1 MMESLIFFAVIWLL
15 WLISSRSW
23 KRRFV
28 LPLAIIGLLYL
39 FVTSP
44 IMVALANQGLTLAIP
59 QDSGENADAIVIL
72 GRGEQLRSP
81 RVNSGS
87 ELWQQKRAPKIFV
100 SGMLDA
106 QEIIMYLEQKGVP
119 NLQIS
124 GEKCSQNTEEN
135 AQFTTALLYPQGIQ
149 KILLVTDVPHMLRSQ
164 ILFQSYGFKV
174 IPHMIS
180 LPLQWSNNKQLKT
193 ILREYAALV
202 HYQWNGYF
210 RNKTQEEIVNP
221 SEKVSDRLK
230 NWNCRINI

>member
-1 MMESLIFFAVIWLL
+1 MEPLIFFAVIWLL

-39 FVTSP
+39 FITSP
-44 IMVALANQGLTLAIP
+44 IMLALASQGLTFAIP

-72 GRGEQLRSP
+72 GRGESLRSP
-81 RVNSGS
+81 RVDLGN

-106 QEIIMYLEQKGVP
+106 QEIATHLKQKGVP
-119 NLQIS
+119 HFKIS
-124 GEKCSQNTEEN
+124 GESCSQSTEEN

-174 IPHMIS
+174 IPRMIP
-180 LPLQWSNNKQLKT
+180 LPVQWSNNKQLKAV
-193 ILREYAALV
+193 LREYAALI
-202 HYQWNGYF
+202 HYQWNGYL
-210 RNKTQEEIVNP
+210 RNRTQEEIVNP